1 MIWKPIK
8 ITYLS
13 FSKYLPSPFL
23 LGTSA
28 PESGDT
34 KRRRQTLLSRKVLRR
49 CEIHTHLIP
58 RHGTSVGPWPRSRS
72 RPCSNAPA
80 GSQNSAL
87 VRSPLGFLVWW
98 ASRGGRGAAVLR
110 SLSQSPVPALRRILG
125 IFSEG
130 ITRRR
135 APCVR
140 ITSSWARGRP
150 FCSLSLLT
158 CVGTGLS
165 SGAHAADRGPWA
177 VKSFTLC
184 VGKETAEGTMWPM
197 WRTDVQWE
205 MTCHRVHREPPEQRE
220 ALGRINSRLS
230 M

>member
-1 MIWKPIK
+1 M
-8 ITYLS
+8 
-13 FSKYLPSPFL
+13 
-23 LGTSA
+23 
-28 PESGDT
+28 
-34 KRRRQTLLSRKVLRR
+34 SRKVLRR

-58 RHGTSVGPWPRSRS
+58 RHVGRALTAQPQPAVFQRPSRLS
-72 RPCSNAPA
+72 EQRLGPEPA
-80 GSQNSAL
+80 GL
-87 VRSPLGFLVWW
+87 PCVMGFQ
-98 ASRGGRGAAVLR
+98 RRERAAVLR
-110 SLSQSPVPALRRILG
+110 SLSQSPVPAIRRILG

-130 ITRRR
+130 INRRR

-220 ALGRINSRLS
+220 ALGRLNSRLS